1 MKVRISLVDG
11 WESNSQSY
19 RVEYEIY
26 AGNWPWSKKSKRW
39 SHSRSFDFN
48 QYNQEK
54 KDAALDAAT
63 DWAFGIMA
71 TGDPDIAEIIEMDE
85 LQENN

>member
-1 MKVRISLVDG
+1 MKVRISLGRG
-11 WESNSQSY
+11 WEYNQQSY
-19 RVEYEIY
+19 KVEYEITTR
-26 AGNWPWSKKSKRW
+26 NWPWSKEYKRW

-54 KDAALDAAT
+54 KDEALDAAT

-71 TGDPDIAEIIEMDE
+71 TGDPNIAEIIEMDE
-85 LQENN
+85 LQEIE

>member
-1 MKVRISLVDG
+1 MSG
-11 WESNSQSY
+11 WEDNDQSY
-19 RVEYEIY
+19 RVEFEITTK
-26 AGNWPWSKKSKRW
+26 NWPWSKEHKRW
-39 SHSRSFDFN
+39 SHSRSFRFN

-71 TGDPDIAEIIEMDE
+71 TGDPEIAEIIDMDE
-85 LQENN
+85 VHNDTEEI